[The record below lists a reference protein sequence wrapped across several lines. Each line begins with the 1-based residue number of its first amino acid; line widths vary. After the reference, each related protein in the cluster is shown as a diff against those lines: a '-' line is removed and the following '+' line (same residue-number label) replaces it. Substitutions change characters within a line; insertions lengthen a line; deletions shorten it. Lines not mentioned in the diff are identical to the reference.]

1 MRNPVLKIDAVP
13 LSAGFGSLD
22 LNHLFPTELIDSLD
36 NLVLS
41 ALQVTMF
48 FWSTNFLVPPKCF
61 GPNIMAAAGVKSKD
75 QDKEYPYILVKGR
88 GPSILCLF

>member
-22 LNHLFPTELIDSLD
+22 LNDLFPTELIDPLD